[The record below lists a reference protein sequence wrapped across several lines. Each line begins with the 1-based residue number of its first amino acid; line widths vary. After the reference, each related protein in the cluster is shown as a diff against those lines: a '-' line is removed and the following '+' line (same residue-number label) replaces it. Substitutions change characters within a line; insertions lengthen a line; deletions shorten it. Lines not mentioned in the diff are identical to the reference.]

1 MKSHRAHEYV
11 AVYKSAFL
19 YSNTHNQ
26 WTRESFELIVR
37 SSNSL
42 CKFCCKPQDIL
53 INHEISVTINQI
65 PESFLALFIRSAE
78 CRDKWCCE
86 FECVCARRARTSVS
100 SVLCACVRVF
110 LMSSHVIF
118 GKRLFR
124 TLRIIEG
131 LLGLADLLPGNQM
144 TLFKCG
150 LKPILNRR
158 QACLVVTCD

>member
-1 MKSHRAHEYV
+1 M
-11 AVYKSAFL
+11 
-19 YSNTHNQ
+19 
-26 WTRESFELIVR
+26 
-37 SSNSL
+37 SSN
-42 CKFCCKPQDIL
+42 
-53 INHEISVTINQI
+53 
-65 PESFLALFIRSAE
+65 
-78 CRDKWCCE
+78 
-86 FECVCARRARTSVS
+86 
-100 SVLCACVRVF
+100 
-110 LMSSHVIF
+110 VIF